1 MATTMQR
8 IKRRQQEARF
18 PMKSKIG
25 FLGIF
30 VFLVLAVAAKAGN
43 LSGKWIVT
51 VDNVD
56 VEMNFKVNGS
66 SLTGTVNNPLGGETK
81 IKEGKIDGD
90 NFSFIVTPRIA
101 PNHMRFV
108 WKGVLD
114 GDVIRLTR
122 VLPGGRTTQVV
133 GLRPKKSGN

>member
-1 MATTMQR
+1 
-8 IKRRQQEARF
+8 
-18 PMKSKIG
+18 MKCKIG

-30 VFLVLAVAAKAGN
+30 IFLVLVAAAQAGDI
-43 LSGKWIVT
+43 SGKWIVT

-56 VEMNFKVNGS
+56 VEMDFKVNGS
-66 SLTGTVNNPLGGETK
+66 TLTGTVNNPLGGESK
-81 IKEGKIDGD
+81 IKEGKIDGN
-90 NFSFIVTPRIA
+90 NFSFIVTPKIA
-101 PNHMRFV
+101 PKNMRFL

-114 GDVIRLTR
+114 GDVLRLTR